1 MTTDTKD
8 NNPFVAHKNLV
19 SLLQNWT
26 DLVASLEHC
35 SMLDR
40 MRECDFTIDAHD
52 AWVEHGYDELQEVQI
67 ELKEV
72 FGIEL
77 NCESLSKD
85 DDDLDSK

>member
-1 MTTDTKD
+1 MTTDTTD

-40 MRECDFTIDAHD
+40 MREYDFTIDAHD
-52 AWVEHGYDELQEVQI
+52 AWVEHGYDELKEVQL
-67 ELKEV
+67 EL
-72 FGIEL
+72 EL
-77 NCESLSKD
+77 IYDIKLNYKSLSED
-85 DDDLDSK
+85 DDDLDLE

>member
-40 MRECDFTIDAHD
+40 MREYDFTIDAHD
-52 AWVEHGYDELQEVQI
+52 AWVEHGYDELLEVQK
-67 ELKEV
+67 ELKDRYD
-72 FGIEL
+72 IEL
-77 NCESLSKD
+77 NYKA
-85 DDDLDSK
+85 LDNDNAMG

>member
-1 MTTDTKD
+1 MLEQHMIKTKD
-8 NNPFVAHKNLV
+8 KQMLLTT
-19 SLLQNWT
+19 LLQNWT

-40 MRECDFTIDAHD
+40 MREYDFTIDAHD
-52 AWVEHGYDELQEVQI
+52 AWVEHGYDELLEVQI

-77 NCESLSKD
+77 KYSSLD
-85 DDDLDSK
+85 NDNAMG